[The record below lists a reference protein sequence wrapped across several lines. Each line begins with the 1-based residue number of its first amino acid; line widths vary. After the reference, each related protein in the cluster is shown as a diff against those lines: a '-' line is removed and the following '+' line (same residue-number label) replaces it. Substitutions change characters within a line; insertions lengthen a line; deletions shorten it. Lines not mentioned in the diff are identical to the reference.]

1 MFKKRRHC
9 NASDTDDK
17 SAGRIVGKRITS
29 GAAVLAI
36 GSVVAKMLGALYRV
50 PLTNILGAEGMGMY
64 QLVFPVYALFMVL
77 ATAGIPTAL
86 SRVVAEKRAL
96 GQPAKKYL
104 AAAMLVLC
112 TLGTIC
118 ALLTFCLAKPL
129 AKWQGNENTYFGF
142 MIIAPSII
150 LVGVISGF
158 RGWFQG
164 QMYML
169 PTAVSNVVEQVVKLS
184 VGIGLSVALMPK
196 GLMYGV
202 AGAIL
207 GVTASELI
215 TVIYMIVTYLVR
227 GKYNQKE
234 KLKVTAEESR
244 AMFKIAFPIAIVAV
258 LMPLPNFLDSII
270 VVNML
275 KLFGH
280 EQAVATA
287 RYGILSGPVNSL
299 VNMPIVAIMS
309 LAVAIVPSVS
319 MSRVRLDIDSVML
332 KSRLCVKLAYL
343 LGIPFAFFFAVFAEN
358 IIGMIYPSLSYENF
372 AVAVNLLRI
381 VAANVVMLSAMQIYV
396 SLLQAL
402 DKTKYAVLSLVCA
415 ISVKVVASLVLTRYI
430 GINGAAIAS
439 LSMSAVAL
447 LGVNAA
453 YFKTCGMHLEKNV
466 GLNLL
471 SGVIMALAGM
481 VATLLRNNLLALFVG
496 ATICLIIYVW
506 CVFLFGLIEKDD
518 IPYLPLKRLL
528 GALHRAIRFWEYKNE
543 T

>member
-1 MFKKRRHC
+1 MTKKRC
-9 NASDTDDK
+9 K
-17 SAGRIVGKRITS
+17 SVTAQGEDGLNKAVNKRITS

-64 QLVFPVYALFMVL
+64 QLIFPVYALFMVL

-86 SRVVAEKRAL
+86 SRIVAEKRAL
-96 GQPAKKYL
+96 GEPTKKYL
-104 AAAMLVLC
+104 ASAMLVLLAMG
-112 TLGTIC
+112 TLC

-129 AKWQGNENTYFGF
+129 AKWQGNQDTYVGF
-142 MIIAPSII
+142 MIIAPAII
-150 LVGVISGF
+150 LTGIISGF

-169 PTAVSNVVEQVVKLS
+169 PTAVSNVLEQVVKLS
-184 VGIGLSVALMPK
+184 LGIGLSIAFVPK
-196 GLMYGV
+196 GLIYGV
-202 AGAIL
+202 SGAVL
-207 GVTASELI
+207 GVTASEAVTVVYMFI
-215 TVIYMIVTYLVR
+215 THLVR
-227 GKYNQKE
+227 GRKDEKE
-234 KLKVTAEESR
+234 KSRVTTDDAR
-244 AMFKIAFPIAIVAV
+244 AMFKVAFPIAIVAI
-258 LMPLPNFLDSII
+258 LMPLSNFFDSVI

-275 KLFGH
+275 KIFGH
-280 EQAVATA
+280 TQSVATA
-287 RYGILSGPVNSL
+287 RYGIFSGPVNSL
-299 VNMPIVAIMS
+299 INMPIVAIMS

-319 MSRVRLDIDSVML
+319 ASRVRLDIDSVML
-332 KSRLCVKLAYL
+332 KSKLCVKLAYL
-343 LGIPFAFFFAVFAEN
+343 LGVPFAFYFAVFAEN
-358 IIGMIYPSLSYENF
+358 IIRLIYPALSLENL

-381 VAANVVMLSAMQIYV
+381 TSANVVLVAVMQIYV

-415 ISVKVVASLVLTRYI
+415 ICVKIVLSLVLVRYI
-430 GINGAAIAS
+430 GINGVGIAS

-447 LGVNAA
+447 LGVNVA

-471 SGVIMALAGM
+471 SGVIMALSAM
-481 VATLLRNNLLALFVG
+481 VATLLKNDLITLVVG
-496 ATICLIIYVW
+496 AIICAVVYVW
-506 CVFLFGLIEKDD
+506 MVFLFGLISKDD

-528 GALHRAIRFWEYKNE
+528 GALHRVIRFWEYKNE

>member
-1 MFKKRRHC
+1 MRKRLIS
-9 NASDTDDK
+9 NENLSGEGVQKTLK
-17 SAGRIVGKRITS
+17 KRITS

-36 GSVVAKMLGALYRV
+36 GSVIAKMLGALYRV

-86 SRVVAEKRAL
+86 SRIVAEKRAL
-96 GQPAKKYL
+96 GQPSKKYL

-112 TLGTIC
+112 AMG
-118 ALLTFCLAKPL
+118 ALCSLLIFCLAKPL
-129 AKWQGNENTYFGF
+129 ASWQGNKNTYFGF

-150 LVGVISGF
+150 FVGIISGF

-169 PTAVSNVVEQVVKLS
+169 PTAVSNVVEQAVKLAS
-184 VGIGLSVALMPK
+184 GIGLSVALIK
-196 GLMYGV
+196 RGLVYGV
-202 AGAIL
+202 AGALL
-207 GVTASELI
+207 GVTISELA
-215 TVIYMIVTYLVR
+215 TVIYMAITFVVR
-227 GKYNQKE
+227 GRKEQKE

-244 AMFKIAFPIAIVAV
+244 AMFRIAFPIALVAV
-258 LMPLPNFLDSII
+258 LMPLSNFFDSVII
-270 VVNML
+270 VNML

-280 EQAVATA
+280 SQAVATA

-299 VNMPIVAIMS
+299 INMPIVAIMS

-319 MSRVRLDIDSVML
+319 TSRVRMDIDSVML

-343 LGIPFAFFFAVFAEN
+343 FGVPFAFFIAIFARN
-358 IIGMIYPSLSYENF
+358 IVGLIYPSLSVEN
-372 AVAVNLLRI
+372 ATVAVNLLRI
-381 VAANVVMLSAMQIYV
+381 TAANVVLTAVMQIYI

-415 ISVKVVASLVLTRYI
+415 ICTKVVLSLVLTRFI
-430 GINGAAIAS
+430 GINGSAIAS
-439 LSMSAVAL
+439 LAMSAVGL

-471 SGVIMALAGM
+471 SGVIMGLSGM
-481 VATLLRNNLLALFVG
+481 ATTLISNDLISLIVG
-496 ATICLIIYVW
+496 ASVCALVYVW
-506 CVFLFGLIEKDD
+506 CVFLFGLIDKND
-518 IPYLPLKRLL
+518 IPYLPLKRVLR
-528 GALHRAIRFWEYKNE
+528 ALHRVIRFWEYNNE

>member
-1 MFKKRRHC
+1 MIKKRRKKL
-9 NASDTDDK
+9 K
-17 SAGRIVGKRITS
+17 SESADGLNGTVNKRITS

-86 SRVVAEKRAL
+86 SRIVAEKRAL
-96 GQPAKKYL
+96 GQPTKKYL
-104 AAAMLVLC
+104 ASAMLVLC
-112 TLGTIC
+112 LVGTLC

-129 AKWQGNENTYFGF
+129 AKWQGNEDTYVGF
-142 MIIAPSII
+142 MIIAPAII
-150 LVGVISGF
+150 LTGIISGF

-169 PTAVSNVVEQVVKLS
+169 PTAVSNVLEQVVKLS
-184 VGIGLSVALMPK
+184 LGIGLSVAFMPK
-196 GLMYGV
+196 GLIYGV
-202 AGAIL
+202 SGAVL
-207 GVTASELI
+207 GVTASEAV
-215 TVIYMIVTYLVR
+215 TVVYMLVTYIVR
-227 GKYNQKE
+227 GQKDEKE
-234 KLKVTAEESR
+234 KLRVGADESR
-244 AMFKIAFPIAIVAV
+244 AMFKVAFPIAIVAI
-258 LMPLPNFLDSII
+258 LMPLSNFFDSII

-275 KLFGH
+275 KIFGH
-280 EQAVATA
+280 SQSVATA

-358 IIGMIYPSLSYENF
+358 IIRLIYPALSLENLT
-372 AVAVNLLRI
+372 VAVNLLRI
-381 VAANVVMLSAMQIYV
+381 ASANVVLLAVMQIYV

-415 ISVKVVASLVLTRYI
+415 ICVKIVLSLVLVRFI
-430 GINGAAIAS
+430 GINGAAIAA

-447 LGVNAA
+447 FGVNVA
-453 YFKTCGMHLEKNV
+453 YFKICGMHLEKNI

-471 SGVIMALAGM
+471 SGVIMALSAM
-481 VATLLRNNLLALFVG
+481 VATLLKNDLLALVVG
-496 ATICLIIYVW
+496 AIISAAAYVW
-506 CVFLFGLIEKDD
+506 TVFLFGLISKDD
-518 IPYLPLKRLL
+518 IPYLPLKRVLF
-528 GALHRAIRFWEYKNE
+528 ALHRIIRFWEYKNE

>member
-1 MFKKRRHC
+1 MTKKHG
-9 NASDTDDK
+9 K
-17 SAGRIVGKRITS
+17 KVRINKDGEAKIVARKRITS

-64 QLVFPVYALFMVL
+64 QLIFPVYALFMVL

-86 SRVVAEKRAL
+86 SRIVAEKRAL
-96 GQPAKKYL
+96 GEPTKKYL
-104 AAAMLVLC
+104 ASAMLVLAAAG
-112 TLGTIC
+112 TLC
-118 ALLTFCLAKPL
+118 ALIVFCLAKPI
-129 AKWQGNENTYFGF
+129 ARWQGNEDTYIGF

-150 LVGVISGF
+150 LVGIISGF

-169 PTAVSNVVEQVVKLS
+169 PTAVSNVLEQVVKLS
-184 VGIGLSVALMPK
+184 LGIGLSIALMPK
-196 GLMYGV
+196 GLIFGVLGAVLGV
-202 AGAIL
+202 AISEA
-207 GVTASELI
+207 VTLVYMLI
-215 TVIYMIVTYLVR
+215 TYLVR
-227 GKYNQKE
+227 GRKDEKE
-234 KLKVTAEESR
+234 KLKVDRLEAR
-244 AMFKIAFPIAIVAV
+244 AMFKVAFPIAIVAI
-258 LMPLPNFLDSII
+258 LMPLSNFFDSVI

-280 EQAVATA
+280 TQSVATA

-319 MSRVRLDIDSVML
+319 MSRVRLDIDSVLL

-358 IIGMIYPSLSYENF
+358 IIRLIYPALSSDNL
-372 AVAVNLLRI
+372 VIAVNLLRI
-381 VAANVVMLSAMQIYV
+381 VSANVVLLAVMQIYV

-415 ISVKVVASLVLTRYI
+415 ICVKIVLSLVLVRFIGIEGAGVASL
-430 GINGAAIAS
+430 A
-439 LSMSAVAL
+439 MSAVAF
-447 LGVNAA
+447 LGVNVA
-453 YFKTCGMHLEKNV
+453 YFKTLGMHLEKNV

-471 SGVIMALAGM
+471 SGVIMALSGM
-481 VATLLRNNLLALFVG
+481 VATLFKSDLLALFVG
-496 ATICLIIYVW
+496 ATICIVVYVW
-506 CVFLFGLIEKDD
+506 TVFLFGLISKDD